1 MKTREDFR
9 GKKGFII
16 IGVLAVSLALGLGGG
31 VVLKNKKA
39 ESKAMV
45 SAKETVKELSVKG
58 TDGKSFKRDS
68 FEHKTEAPDYAK
80 SNETVSTDNAGDD
93 GSNPDT
99 GSGAE
104 NTGNTENT
112 SPSDPVSGNAS
123 AGAKENKNSGKKSG
137 AKTNIKSASN
147 AIGNQGTASTK
158 QNRKASAGET
168 AAQPAAAPSQPA
180 AQQTQSSTF
189 VVKSRYP
196 IETRRVCVQEA
207 YDEPVYERKWVGSK
221 CNTCGQLFPTFKG
234 YEEHIKA
241 LIDKGDYSH
250 GSWTEVFETVQTGTI
265 HHDAVYKTQTV
276 EVDVNG
282 NVCRVI
288 SETD

>member
-16 IGVLAVSLALGLGGG
+16 IGLLAVSLALGLGGG

-80 SNETVSTDNAGDD
+80 SNETVSTDNAGGD

-104 NTGNTENT
+104 NIGNIENT
-112 SPSDPVSGNAS
+112 SPSNPVSGNSSAS
-123 AGAKENKNSGKKSG
+123 ANENKNSGKKSG

-147 AIGNQGTASTK
+147 TSGNQGNASAK

-168 AAQPAAAPSQPA
+168 AAQPASTAQPA
-180 AQQTQSSTF
+180 SNSQQAQPVQPAKPSGH
-189 VVKSRYP
+189 Y
-196 IETRRVCVQEA
+196 ETRQVLVSAAWDQ
-207 YDEPVYERKWVGSK
+207 PVMDVIGCK
-221 CNTCGQLFPTFKG
+221 CNTCGQFFKT
-234 YEEHIKA
+234 EEEMNDHFLMFA
-241 LIDKGDYSH
+241 DKGDYTH
-250 GSWTEVFETVQTGTI
+250 GSDSAVFGQVSTI
-265 HHDAVYKTQTV
+265 HHDAVYKDEQVWV
-276 EVDVNG
+276 ED
-282 NVCRVI
+282 
-288 SETD
+288 

>member
-80 SNETVSTDNAGDD
+80 SNETVSTDNAGA
-93 GSNPDT
+93 SNPDT

-112 SPSDPVSGNAS
+112 STSNPSTGNAS
-123 AGAKENKNSGKKSG
+123 AGANNNNSGKKSG
-137 AKTNIKSASN
+137 TKTNIKSASN
-147 AIGNQGTASTK
+147 TSENQGNASAK

-168 AAQPAAAPSQPA
+168 ATQPAATPSQPA
-180 AQQTQSSTF
+180 SNSQQAQPVQPAKPSGH
-189 VVKSRYP
+189 Y
-196 IETRRVCVQEA
+196 ETRQILVSAA
-207 YDEPVYERKWVGSK
+207 YDEPMYEWQVVGAK
-221 CNTCGQLFPTFKG
+221 CNTCGQVFPTTDDWIA
-234 YEEHIKA
+234 HVN
-241 LIDKGDYSH
+241 DMDNHNDYTH
-250 GSWTEVFETVQTGTI
+250 GSYSGVYGQVQTGTK
-265 HHDAVYKTQTV
+265 HHDAVYKTEQV
-276 EVDVNG
+276 WVQD
-282 NVCRVI
+282 
-288 SETD
+288 

>member
-80 SNETVSTDNAGDD
+80 SNETVSTDNAGGD

-99 GSGAE
+99 GNVAE

-112 SPSDPVSGNAS
+112 SPSNPVTGNAS
-123 AGAKENKNSGKKSG
+123 ASANENKNSGKKSG

-147 AIGNQGTASTK
+147 TSGNQGTASAK

-168 AAQPAAAPSQPA
+168 AAQPASTSQPA
-180 AQQTQSSTF
+180 RNSQQAQPAQPAQPAKPSGH
-189 VVKSRYP
+189 Y
-196 IETRRVCVQEA
+196 ETRQVLVSAA
-207 YDEPVYERKWVGSK
+207 YDEPVYEWQVVGSK
-221 CNTCGQLFPTFKG
+221 CNTCGQVFPTTDDWIA
-234 YEEHIKA
+234 HVN
-241 LIDKGDYSH
+241 DMDNHNDYTH
-250 GSWTEVFETVQTGTI
+250 GSYSGVYGQVQTGI
-265 HHDAVYKTQTV
+265 KHHDAVYKTEQV
-276 EVDVNG
+276 WVQD
-282 NVCRVI
+282 
-288 SETD
+288 

>member
-58 TDGKSFKRDS
+58 TDNKSFKRDS

-80 SNETVSTDNAGDD
+80 SNETVSTENAGGN

-104 NTGNTENT
+104 NTGNAENT
-112 SPSDPVSGNAS
+112 SLSNPVSGNAS
-123 AGAKENKNSGKKSG
+123 VSANENKNSGKKSG
-137 AKTNIKSASN
+137 AKTKSASN
-147 AIGNQGTASTK
+147 ANGNQGTASTK
-158 QNRKASAGET
+158 QNRSASVGET
-168 AAQPAAAPSQPA
+168 AAQPTAAPSQPA

-207 YDEPVYERKWVGSK
+207 YD
-221 CNTCGQLFPTFKG
+221 
-234 YEEHIKA
+234 
-241 LIDKGDYSH
+241 
-250 GSWTEVFETVQTGTI
+250 
-265 HHDAVYKTQTV
+265 
-276 EVDVNG
+276 
-282 NVCRVI
+282 
-288 SETD
+288 